1 MNLSNKRPPHQKRTV
16 AVSLLIGTEN
26 LAAQLIL
33 LILVLVG
40 LGLPTYGQDIPEEST
55 SSFPVETSPETTEP
69 SSETMEDG
77 IFFADVLV
85 RGQPVLQVGSLPEL
99 SAADRARVIS
109 RRIAGLL
116 NQPNSIEP
124 ITVQLDP
131 SRQMALLKVNNRVLM
146 TVTSQDAVDFDVTI
160 ETLAQQWAD
169 RLNQV
174 LVKPNLAV
182 DALQRLDGT
191 GRQLV
196 RRTIDLV
203 PSLLGAFFIIGVT
216 WTVARGVRRL
226 GLLWAEETEGDRST
240 EILIGRLCYG
250 GVWVLGSI
258 IALGVLGLDFAA
270 LLGALGLTSVAIGF
284 SLKDVLS
291 NYMSGVILLA
301 ARPFRINDQVVIG
314 DYEGTIVQVQLRATT
329 MITYDGRLVYI
340 PNQHVFQSSIINN
353 TASPVRRSDVMV
365 GIDYDADLNTA
376 RQAILE
382 ALMLVQGIESEPAP
396 LVLVQELAASTVN
409 LKVRFWVNSRQQ
421 SFLQVTSDAAQAIK
435 DKLQVV
441 GIEMPT
447 EIYTLTFRDLP
458 LE

>member
-1 MNLSNKRPPHQKRTV
+1 
-16 AVSLLIGTEN
+16 
-26 LAAQLIL
+26 
-33 LILVLVG
+33 
-40 LGLPTYGQDIPEEST
+40 
-55 SSFPVETSPETTEP
+55 
-69 SSETMEDG
+69 MEDG

-365 GIDYDADLNTA
+365 GVDYDADLNTA

-435 DKLQVV
+435 DKLQAV

>member
-1 MNLSNKRPPHQKRTV
+1 
-16 AVSLLIGTEN
+16 
-26 LAAQLIL
+26 
-33 LILVLVG
+33 
-40 LGLPTYGQDIPEEST
+40 
-55 SSFPVETSPETTEP
+55 
-69 SSETMEDG
+69 MEDG

-365 GIDYDADLNTA
+365 GVDYDADLNTA